1 MTGEGGNP
9 RTLSVKYTKQTARA
23 FHKGS
28 CSQRREPSCMHS
40 SACMES
46 FLSHPVGVHEV
57 IYSPTPEMF
66 EGIMLL
72 GGGNTLFRACKWEIL
87 CIFLYARSFI
97 CVNIFGSHFYSPC
110 ILSEKYSIQNKRRK
124 IIRQNCRSRAVR

>member
-1 MTGEGGNP
+1 MTVKMTGEGGHP
-9 RTLSVKYTKQTARA
+9 RTRNVKYTKQTARA

-28 CSQRREPSCMHS
+28 RFQRCEPSCMHS

-72 GGGNTLFRACKWEIL
+72 GGKTPCSELANGRYCA
-87 CIFLYARSFI
+87 SF
-97 CVNIFGSHFYSPC
+97 CMLA
-110 ILSEKYSIQNKRRK
+110 LSF
-124 IIRQNCRSRAVR
+124 V